1 MVLWTYN
8 NVMLI
13 NTFKKEAFWRN
24 SITQQSSILLVI
36 RKLQFFMNITI
47 YSRFLKNV
55 KSYNSG
61 YVNEGSYRLTT

>member
-13 NTFKKEAFWRN
+13 NTFKKETFWRN
-24 SITQQSSILLVI
+24 SITQQSNILLVI

-47 YSRFLKNV
+47 
-55 KSYNSG
+55 
-61 YVNEGSYRLTT
+61 